1 MKLLFD
7 LLPLLVFF
15 VTLEVADMYPAGSV
29 VHATERL
36 GTFVSSGLLGAR
48 EAPALLATTLSLAV
62 ALVQVMWVRLRGRR
76 VPPALW
82 LGVALVAAVGPAWF
96 WLHTA
101 ALVKWKPSVLYWMVG
116 TMLWLSQVLL
126 RRNLVQAMLGDR
138 LRLPHAVWQRVNAA
152 WVGFLGVMGLLNLWV
167 AYNYPTAVWIE
178 FTRFGSVGLLLG
190 FVAAQALVLL
200 RHLRAGAAIDDVG
213 RAPR

>member
-15 VTLEVADMYPAGSV
+15 VTLEVADVFPAGSV
-29 VHATERL
+29 VHATEQL

-48 EAPALLATTLSLAV
+48 EAPALLATSLSLAV
-62 ALVQVMWVRLRGRR
+62 ALVQVLWARLRGRR

-82 LGVALVAAVGPAWF
+82 LGVALVAVVGPAWF
-96 WLHTA
+96 WLHTE
-101 ALVKWKPSVLYWMVG
+101 ALVKWKPSMLYWMVG

-126 RRNLVQAMLGDR
+126 RRNLVRAMLGDH

-152 WVGFLGVMGLLNLWV
+152 WVGFFGLMGLLNLWV
-167 AYNYPTAVWIE
+167 AYNYPTAVWLE

-200 RHLRAGAAIDDVG
+200 RHVRAAGAIDDRG